1 MLPLKPT
8 NITAAH
14 FAAAA
19 DLSLTTV
26 RSLIAKGDLHVVRL
40 GRNVRIPLSE
50 FTRLGLDPPDLS
62 GLDEK
67 QPTV

>member
-1 MLPLKPT
+1 MKPT

-19 DLSLTTV
+19 ELSLTTV
-26 RSLIAKGDLHVVRL
+26 RSLIAKGDLHVARV
-40 GRNVRIPLSE
+40 GRNVRIPISE

-62 GLDEK
+62 DLDEK

>member
-1 MLPLKPT
+1 MKPT

-19 DLSLTTV
+19 DLCLTTV
-26 RSLIAKGDLHVVRL
+26 RYLIAKGDLHVVWL
-40 GRNVRIPLSE
+40 GWNVRIPLSE

-62 GLDEK
+62 DLSEK
-67 QPTV
+67 RPTV

>member
-1 MLPLKPT
+1 MKPT

-19 DLSLTTV
+19 GLSLTTV

-62 GLDEK
+62 DLSEK
-67 QPTV
+67 RPTV

>member
-1 MLPLKPT
+1 MEPT

-14 FAAAA
+14 FAVAAE
-19 DLSLTTV
+19 LSLTTV
-26 RSLIAKGDLHVVRL
+26 RSLIAKGDLHVARV

-50 FTRLGLDPPDLS
+50 FERLGLDPPDLS
-62 GLDEK
+62 DLGEK

>member
-1 MLPLKPT
+1 MKPT

-19 DLSLTTV
+19 ELSLTTV
-26 RSLIAKGDLHVVRL
+26 RSLIAKGDLHVARV
-40 GRNVRIPLSE
+40 GRNVRIPVSE

-62 GLDEK
+62 DLDEK

>member
-19 DLSLTTV
+19 ELSLTTV
-26 RSLIAKGDLHVVRL
+26 RSLIAKGDLHVARV
-40 GRNVRIPLSE
+40 GRNVRIPVSE

-62 GLDEK
+62 DLDEK

>member
-1 MLPLKPT
+1 MKPT

-14 FAAAA
+14 FAATA

-62 GLDEK
+62 DLSEK

>member
-1 MLPLKPT
+1 MKPT

-19 DLSLTTV
+19 ELSLTTV
-26 RSLIAKGDLHVVRL
+26 RSLIAKGDLHVARV
-40 GRNVRIPLSE
+40 GRNVRIPISE

-62 GLDEK
+62 DLDEK
-67 QPTV
+67 QPTG

>member
-1 MLPLKPT
+1 MKPT
-8 NITAAH
+8 NITVTD
-14 FAAAA
+14 FAAVTK
-19 DLSLTTV
+19 LSLTTV
-26 RSLIAKGDLHVVRL
+26 RSLIAKGDLHVARV

-62 GLDEK
+62 DLGEK

>member
-1 MLPLKPT
+1 MKPT
-8 NITAAH
+8 NITVAD
-14 FAAAA
+14 FAAVTK
-19 DLSLTTV
+19 LSLTTV
-26 RSLIAKGDLHVVRL
+26 RSLIAKKDLHVARV

-62 GLDEK
+62 DLDEK